1 MVARK
6 VVSPELL
13 AEGKSLYE
21 ETLTPVHEIWTRM
34 GLSRRV
40 FRQHQCPH
48 RAECGFQTNGR

>member
-34 GLSRRV
+34 GL
-40 FRQHQCPH
+40 
-48 RAECGFQTNGR
+48 AAGFSPASMPASC